1 LQGPPAAL
9 IHDVFG
15 EFLENCQHIPLD
27 PWICQ
32 KVTNFNVVMSASY
45 RTPVPMSKL
54 SKGSQMLLQRLKVQ
68 PKTVLTDGVYSKAS
82 QVSSASTSED
92 SVQPASGGRE
102 AERMA
107 RVRRFL
113 NSLLRHYAAADGQPS
128 LDVTPPTQV

>member
-1 LQGPPAAL
+1 
-9 IHDVFG
+9 
-15 EFLENCQHIPLD
+15 
-27 PWICQ
+27 
-32 KVTNFNVVMSASY
+32 
-45 RTPVPMSKL
+45 
-54 SKGSQMLLQRLKVQ
+54 MLLQRLKVQ

-128 LDVTPPTQV
+128 LDITPPTQV